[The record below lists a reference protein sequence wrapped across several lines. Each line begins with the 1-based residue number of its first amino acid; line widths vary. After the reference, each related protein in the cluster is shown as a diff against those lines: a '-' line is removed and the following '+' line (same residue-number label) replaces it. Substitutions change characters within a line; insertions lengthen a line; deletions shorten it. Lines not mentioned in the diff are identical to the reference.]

1 MLDRDTAGAYSW
13 RMILTHAALKWTAIA
28 IWFDLSDRII
38 GSLFDMLFAHYPQL
52 AWLDGFT
59 NVVAQV
65 CP

>member
-1 MLDRDTAGAYSW
+1 
-13 RMILTHAALKWTAIA
+13 MILTHAALKWTAIA